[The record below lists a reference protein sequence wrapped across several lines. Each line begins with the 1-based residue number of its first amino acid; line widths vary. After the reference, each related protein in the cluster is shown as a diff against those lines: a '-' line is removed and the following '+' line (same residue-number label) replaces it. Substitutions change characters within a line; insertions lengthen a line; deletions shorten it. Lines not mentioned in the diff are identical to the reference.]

1 MPKIFFVIFF
11 IKLSLIKYI
20 SDYFVYP
27 IEEVE
32 ITSTT
37 SNYDTEKIN
46 DIVVSIHGQD
56 LLSLD
61 LSDVKRNI
69 RSDDW
74 IRDVKIKKSFPDTL
88 EIIIIPQQPYA
99 IYNSKIMTID
109 GTVIGASSMQLDLPI
124 IIDHTN
130 DSQSSMNTMILTS
143 KLLKKIDLDIKKIE
157 IHNSIIKVFT
167 SANILISDR
176 VNYENNLNRLVVTFH
191 DLQKLFKREIKSI
204 DMRYSNGFAIK

>member
-1 MPKIFFVIFF
+1 MPKIFIVIFF
-11 IKLSLIKYI
+11 FILSLILYI

-109 GTVIGASSMQLDLPI
+109 GTVIGASLMQLDLPI

-157 IHNSIIKVFT
+157 IHDSIIKVFT

>member
-1 MPKIFFVIFF
+1 MPKIFIVIFF
-11 IKLSLIKYI
+11 FILSLILYI

-109 GTVIGASSMQLDLPI
+109 GTVIGASLMQLDLPI

-130 DSQSSMNTMILTS
+130 DSQSSMNIMILTS

-157 IHNSIIKVFT
+157 IHDSIIKVFT

>member
-1 MPKIFFVIFF
+1 MPKIFIVIFF
-11 IKLSLIKYI
+11 FILSLILYI

-69 RSDDW
+69 RSEDW

-109 GTVIGASSMQLDLPI
+109 GTVIGASLMQLDLPI

-130 DSQSSMNTMILTS
+130 DSQSSMNTMILTG

-157 IHNSIIKVFT
+157 IHDSIIKVFT

>member
-1 MPKIFFVIFF
+1 MPKIFIVIFF
-11 IKLSLIKYI
+11 FILSLILYI

-37 SNYDTEKIN
+37 SKYDTEKIN

-61 LSDVKRNI
+61 LSDIKRNI

-130 DSQSSMNTMILTS
+130 DSQSSMNTMILTG

-157 IHNSIIKVFT
+157 IHDSIIKVFT

>member
-1 MPKIFFVIFF
+1 MPKFFIIIIFFL
-11 IKLSLIKYI
+11 LSLILYI

-32 ITSTT
+32 VTSTT

-46 DIVVSIHGQD
+46 DIVASIQGQD

-61 LSDVKRNI
+61 LSDIKRSI

-74 IRDVKIKKSFPDTL
+74 IRDVEIKKSFPDTL
-88 EIIIIPQQPYA
+88 EIIIIPQQPYVV
-99 IYNSKIMTID
+99 YNSKIMMLD
-109 GTVIGASSMQLDLPI
+109 GTVISASMLPLDLPI
-124 IIDHTN
+124 IVDHTN

-143 KLLKKIDLDIKKIE
+143 KLLQKIGLDIKKVE
-157 IHNSIIKVFT
+157 IHDALIKVFT
-167 SANILISDR
+167 STNILISDR
-176 VNYENNLNRLVVTFH
+176 INYQVNLNRLVIAFQ
-191 DLQKLFKREIKSI
+191 DLQKLFKKEIKSI

>member
-1 MPKIFFVIFF
+1 
-11 IKLSLIKYI
+11 
-20 SDYFVYP
+20 
-27 IEEVE
+27 
-32 ITSTT
+32 
-37 SNYDTEKIN
+37 
-46 DIVVSIHGQD
+46 
-56 LLSLD
+56 
-61 LSDVKRNI
+61 
-69 RSDDW
+69 
-74 IRDVKIKKSFPDTL
+74 
-88 EIIIIPQQPYA
+88 
-99 IYNSKIMTID
+99 MTID

-157 IHNSIIKVFT
+157 IHDSIIKVFT

>member
-11 IKLSLIKYI
+11 FILSLSLYI

-109 GTVIGASSMQLDLPI
+109 GTVIGASLMQLDLPI

-157 IHNSIIKVFT
+157 IHDSIIKVFT

>member
-1 MPKIFFVIFF
+1 MPKIIIIIIFLL
-11 IKLSLIKYI
+11 LSLILYI
-20 SDYFVYP
+20 SDSFVYP

-46 DIVVSIHGQD
+46 DIVASIQGQD

-61 LSDVKRNI
+61 LSDIKRSI

-74 IRDVKIKKSFPDTL
+74 IRDVEIKKSFPDTL
-88 EIIIIPQQPYA
+88 EIIIIPQQPFA
-99 IYNSKIMTID
+99 IYNSKIMMMD
-109 GTVIGASSMQLDLPI
+109 GSVIGARSLPLDLPI

-130 DSQSSMNTMILTS
+130 DSQSSMNTMILTV
-143 KLLKKIDLDIKKIE
+143 KLLQKIDLDIKKVE
-157 IHNSIIKVFT
+157 IHDSLIKVFT
-167 SANILISDR
+167 SSNILISDR
-176 VNYENNLNRLVVTFH
+176 VNYEVNLNRLVITFQ
-191 DLQKLFKREIKSI
+191 DLKKLFKREIKSI

>member
-1 MPKIFFVIFF
+1 MSKIIIIIFFFL
-11 IKLSLIKYI
+11 LSLILYI

-32 ITSTT
+32 ITSTI

-46 DIVVSIHGQD
+46 DIVVSIYGQD
-56 LLSLD
+56 LLSVD
-61 LSDVKRNI
+61 LSDIKRNI

-74 IRDVKIKKSFPDTL
+74 IRDVEIKKSFPDTL

-99 IYNSKIMTID
+99 IYNSKIMMMD
-109 GTVIGASSMQLDLPI
+109 GTIIGASSLPRDLPI

-130 DSQSSMNTMILTS
+130 DSLSSMNTLILTG
-143 KLLKKIDLDIKKIE
+143 KLLQKIDLNIKKVE
-157 IHNSIIKVFT
+157 IHDSLIKVFT
-167 SANILISDR
+167 YTIILISDMI
-176 VNYENNLNRLVVTFH
+176 NYELNLNRLVIVFQ